1 MIKSA
6 IISSRPTL
14 NYSTSGQVAEL
25 KASQLSF
32 EDLDRWMFWESDN
45 GIQSLR
51 IKSITHGRVPMEYGP
66 DKKVIIVD
74 GHSANDSV
82 TLAPHDDVYVCE
94 TKPKVTIFGVE
105 VPKK

>member
-1 MIKSA
+1 MIKSV

-14 NYSTSGQVAEL
+14 DYSTSGQVAEL

-51 IKSITHGRVPMEYGP
+51 IKSITHGKAPMEYGP
-66 DKKVIIVD
+66 DKKVIIVS
-74 GHSANDSV
+74 GQNINASV
-82 TLAPHDDVYVCE
+82 TLDPHNDVYVCE